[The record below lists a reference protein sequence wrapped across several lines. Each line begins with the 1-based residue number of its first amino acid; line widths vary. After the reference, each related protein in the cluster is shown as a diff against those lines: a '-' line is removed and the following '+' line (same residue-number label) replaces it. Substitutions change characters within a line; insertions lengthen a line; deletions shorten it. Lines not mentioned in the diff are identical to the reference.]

1 MTTYDQVSAN
11 ESLDQEVDRLRARSA
26 DIGWRERYQKRPLTT
41 DKMRQSTQA
50 QARYGLRAYVIKIC
64 CRAARPA
71 LMRTAA
77 LIITWFVLLAMTAVG
92 AIWADALR
100 QIGAVP

>member
-1 MTTYDQVSAN
+1 
-11 ESLDQEVDRLRARSA
+11 
-26 DIGWRERYQKRPLTT
+26 
-41 DKMRQSTQA
+41 MRQSTQA

-64 CRAARPA
+64 CRAVRPA
-71 LMRTAA
+71 LMLRAT
-77 LIITWFVLLAMTAVG
+77 LIITWFFTWLFLLAMTAVG